1 MVKKQN
7 LFIMIASS
15 LLILGSFAY
24 LFIFAKN
31 IYSYSRFI
39 FDKYSL
45 LAWIAV
51 FFIAIFILMIAL
63 LLCKN
68 SKVAKLIVLLP
79 LTFFVWWSSMVCST
93 FIVTNFWRSEITD
106 FEDFHGADTHLEKE
120 VKIAGL
126 SIADITQCDVE
137 RAEDFEYTYQAR
149 LLYSTFTL
157 KGKFVYSKESYNAIK
172 QAFLS
177 DPEFTE
183 VVYTDIDQGLHNMT
197 GYFAF
202 ENKLPEYQTK
212 TYVDEWETMI
222 IEFDDSECCFYFHL
236 VGEYET

>member
-1 MVKKQN
+1 
-7 LFIMIASS
+7 
-15 LLILGSFAY
+15 
-24 LFIFAKN
+24 
-31 IYSYSRFI
+31 
-39 FDKYSL
+39 
-45 LAWIAV
+45 
-51 FFIAIFILMIAL
+51 
-63 LLCKN
+63 
-68 SKVAKLIVLLP
+68 
-79 LTFFVWWSSMVCST
+79 MVCSA

-106 FEDFHGADTHLEKE
+106 FEDFHGADTYLEKE

-126 SIADITQCDVE
+126 SIADITQCEVE

-149 LLYSTFTL
+149 LLYSAFTL
-157 KGKFVYSKESYNAIK
+157 KGKFVYSEESYNAIK

-183 VVYTDIDQGLHNMT
+183 VVYVDIDQGLHNMT
-197 GYFAF
+197 GYFTF

-222 IEFDDSECCFYFHL
+222 IEFNDSECCFYFHL